1 MHCKYTTIYR
11 TVKITIASLVVLA
24 KQAEKKI
31 TLDQLQQGKKSKS
44 KRKVAPNGTEFEPP
58 RKRTLPISATP
69 SPLLFA
75 SRPDSVLSIA
85 SAVDTVN
92 GEDNVDIIEVNND
105 MPRPG
110 TTPVRSKK
118 RTESRRGVSKAK
130 KSRAPLGGRGRIQR
144 TGKKPVSRSAAASSA
159 GAIAGAMAAN
169 NAAYAAYSGI
179 GYGISPVPSHSLG
192 GSPGS
197 ALVSTL
203 GSSTQSSPRTSPGP
217 TPFVATSLISTP
229 PSQKHSKLA
238 T

>member
-1 MHCKYTTIYR
+1 M
-11 TVKITIASLVVLA
+11 A

-44 KRKVAPNGTEFEPP
+44 KRKVAPNGTDFEPP

-92 GEDNVDIIEVNND
+92 GEDNVDIIEVTND